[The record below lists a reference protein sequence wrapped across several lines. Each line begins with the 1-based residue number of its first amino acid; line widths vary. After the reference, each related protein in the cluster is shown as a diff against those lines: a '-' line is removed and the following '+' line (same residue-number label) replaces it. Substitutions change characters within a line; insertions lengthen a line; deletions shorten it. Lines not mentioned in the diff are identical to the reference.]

1 MDWSALKA
9 FLAAAE
15 GGSFSAAAKTLRLS
29 QPTVSRQV
37 AELERGLN
45 ARLFVRQARGLVLTP
60 SGEGILELARR
71 MEETAVAVERRLS
84 GEEAAAGGLVRVSVT
99 EGLASHWLIDKLVP
113 FRLAHPALALDIRVD
128 NTAVDLARR
137 EADIAI
143 RLFRPKQADL
153 VAKRVGSLGLGL
165 YAAAS
170 YLARKGEPRALAE
183 LAGHDLVGFG
193 EVPYLP
199 PQGAWMMQAAGG
211 RALAFRSNSLTAQYQ
226 AVRAGWGIGV
236 VPHFVM
242 ASEPAVRRVLAAAK
256 TPVLE
261 LWLVVHGDLRRSP
274 RIRLVFDELAA
285 LFARHR
291 AELAG
296 G

>member
-84 GEEAAAGGLVRVSVT
+84 GEESTAGGLVRVSVT
-99 EGLASHWLIDKLVP
+99 EGLASLWLIDKLIP

-153 VAKRVGSLGLGL
+153 VGKRVGSLGLGL
-165 YAAAS
+165 YAATS
-170 YLARKGEPRALAE
+170 YLARRGEPRTLAD
-183 LAGHDLVGFG
+183 LSSHDLVGFG
-193 EVPYLP
+193 EVPFLP
-199 PQGAWMMQAAGG
+199 PQGAWMMQAAAG
-211 RALAFRSNSLTAQYQ
+211 RVLAFRSNSLTAQYQ

-236 VPHFVM
+236 VPHFVT
-242 ASEPAVRRVLAAAK
+242 ANDPAVRRVLVAAK
-256 TPVLE
+256 VPVLE

>member
-15 GGSFSAAAKTLRLS
+15 AGSFSAAARRLRLS

-37 AELERGLN
+37 AELERDLN

-71 MEETAVAVERRLS
+71 MEETAVAVERRLG
-84 GEEAAAGGLVRVSVT
+84 GEEATAGGLVRITVT
-99 EGLASHWLIDKLVP
+99 EGLASLWLIDRLVP

-128 NTAVDLARR
+128 NMAVDLARR

-153 VAKRVGSLGLGL
+153 VAKRVGNLGFGL

-170 YLARKGEPRALAE
+170 YLARKGEPRTLAD

-193 EVPYLP
+193 EVPFLP
-199 PQGAWMMQAAGG
+199 SQGSWLMQAAGG

-226 AVRAGWGIGV
+226 AIRAGWGIGAA
-236 VPHFVM
+236 PHFVM
-242 ASEPAVRRVLAAAK
+242 AKDAGVRRVLPEARA
-256 TPVLE
+256 PVQD

-296 G
+296 S

>member
-236 VPHFVM
+236 APHFVM
-242 ASEPAVRRVLAAAK
+242 ASDPAVRRVLAAAK